1 MAKAMPTTRDRSAS
15 PLTKRTSKIN
25 IMISSVDMVSNFL
38 QLIDEG
44 DRQDYAQPARKL
56 NNAAVRNSA
65 AEEVDEEGRVT
76 KGPVTLKNGA
86 TYQGQWLNG

>member
-1 MAKAMPTTRDRSAS
+1 MAKATRTTRARSAS
-15 PLTKRTSKIN
+15 PSTRRIYKIN
-25 IMISSVDMVSNFL
+25 TTTSSADMVSLLTNL
-38 QLIDEG
+38 TETG

-65 AEEVDEEGRVT
+65 VEEVDEEGRVT